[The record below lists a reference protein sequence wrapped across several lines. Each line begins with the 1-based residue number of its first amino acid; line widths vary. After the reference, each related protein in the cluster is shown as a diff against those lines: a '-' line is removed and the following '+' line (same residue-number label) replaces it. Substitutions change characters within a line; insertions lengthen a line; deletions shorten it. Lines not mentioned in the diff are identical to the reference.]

1 MEDKQ
6 KILLTEITKEGILR
20 IVMNDPNSK
29 NALSEIMINSL
40 IAVSYTHLR
49 AHET

>member
-40 IAVSYTHLR
+40 IKKNT
-49 AHET
+49 